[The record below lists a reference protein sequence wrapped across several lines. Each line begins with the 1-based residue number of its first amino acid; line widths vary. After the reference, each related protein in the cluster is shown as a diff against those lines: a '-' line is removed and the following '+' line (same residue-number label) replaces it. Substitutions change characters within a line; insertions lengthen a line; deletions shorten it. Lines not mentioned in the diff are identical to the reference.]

1 MTSQSIGDI
10 GQYPYIVVGSGFFG
24 LTVAEQLSSKL
35 NVPILVLEKRS
46 HIGGNAYSEFDE
58 ETGIEIHKYGSHLF
72 HTSNEKVWEYVNKFT
87 SFTNYIHR
95 VKINSKNQIFSM
107 PINLHTI
114 NQFLGKN
121 LTPLEA
127 EEWVKTCSTEITS
140 KPENLEEKAIS
151 LVGRPLYEAF
161 INGYTQKQWQTDPK
175 SLPESIISRLPVR
188 YNYDDRYFN
197 DTYEGLPTLG
207 YTAWLNN
214 MTKHPKIN
222 LVTNVDYFDIKE
234 QISSNQKVIYTGPI
248 DRYFNF
254 SQGVLG
260 WRTLDFESQKLDLD
274 DFQGTSVMN
283 YADIEIPFTRIHE
296 FKHFHPERTYKV
308 DKTIITHEYSRF
320 AHQDDEPYYPINT
333 SSDRKM
339 LEDYRKLAESETN
352 VHFGGRLG
360 RYQYLDM
367 HMAISSALG
376 LADELKAKIGKSD
389 F

>member
-127 EEWVKTCSTEITS
+127 EEWV
-140 KPENLEEKAIS
+140 
-151 LVGRPLYEAF
+151 
-161 INGYTQKQWQTDPK
+161 
-175 SLPESIISRLPVR
+175 
-188 YNYDDRYFN
+188 N
-197 DTYEGLPTLG
+197 D
-207 YTAWLNN
+207 
-214 MTKHPKIN
+214 
-222 LVTNVDYFDIKE
+222 
-234 QISSNQKVIYTGPI
+234 
-248 DRYFNF
+248 
-254 SQGVLG
+254 
-260 WRTLDFESQKLDLD
+260 
-274 DFQGTSVMN
+274 
-283 YADIEIPFTRIHE
+283 
-296 FKHFHPERTYKV
+296 
-308 DKTIITHEYSRF
+308 
-320 AHQDDEPYYPINT
+320 
-333 SSDRKM
+333 
-339 LEDYRKLAESETN
+339 
-352 VHFGGRLG
+352 
-360 RYQYLDM
+360 
-367 HMAISSALG
+367 
-376 LADELKAKIGKSD
+376 
-389 F
+389 